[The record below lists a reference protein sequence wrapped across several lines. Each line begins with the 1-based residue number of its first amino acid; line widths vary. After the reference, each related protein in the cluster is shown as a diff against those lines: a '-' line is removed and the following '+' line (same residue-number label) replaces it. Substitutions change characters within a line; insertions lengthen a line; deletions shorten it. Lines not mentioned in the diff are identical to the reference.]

1 MKNLLIVFCLVTTL
15 TLLSACN
22 GVPALAATDDIN
34 NDMTTPAAIE
44 NTTEEGTI
52 NNILTPAAIEQATG
66 ESGANTNT
74 SKPEKAKKKEAKKA
88 KKSTKTFNVMK
99 YVKKGVFDWKAY
111 GKAIGSTR
119 VILHNTN
126 VNLMLPGGCCIT
138 ITSDAVDGKDDNL
151 VGKYLLIIYN
161 LVVDYDEPEVTF
173 FFESEDWGLKFE
185 TKDGGHV
192 SSVGLEYAYKVAKY
206 LSKDPEVY
214 KYKKPNLKG
223 VDWREGSEIVEY
235 DG

>member
-88 KKSTKTFNVMK
+88 KKSTN
-99 YVKKGVFDWKAY
+99 
-111 GKAIGSTR
+111 
-119 VILHNTN
+119 
-126 VNLMLPGGCCIT
+126 
-138 ITSDAVDGKDDNL
+138 
-151 VGKYLLIIYN
+151 
-161 LVVDYDEPEVTF
+161 
-173 FFESEDWGLKFE
+173 
-185 TKDGGHV
+185 
-192 SSVGLEYAYKVAKY
+192 
-206 LSKDPEVY
+206 
-214 KYKKPNLKG
+214 
-223 VDWREGSEIVEY
+223 
-235 DG
+235 

>member
-1 MKNLLIVFCLVTTL
+1 MKKLLIVFCLVTTL

-52 NNILTPAAIEQATG
+52 NNVLTPAAIEQATG

-111 GKAIGSTR
+111 GKAIGAKE
-119 VILHNTN
+119 VDVFGTN
-126 VNLMLPGGCCIT
+126 INMLLSKYCYIT
-138 ITSDAVDGKDDNL
+138 ITSDLVRTKKIDGKS
-151 VGKYLLIIYN
+151 YLFIIYN
-161 LVVDYDEPEVTF
+161 LDVEYDEPEATF
-173 FFESEDWGLKFE
+173 FFESKDWGKKIATE
-185 TKDGGHV
+185 DGGSV
-192 SSVGLEYAYKVAKY
+192 SSVALEKAYDIAKY
-206 LSKDPEVY
+206 LKKHPDLH
-214 KYKKPNLKG
+214 KKPKIKDIKWIN
-223 VDWREGSEIVEY
+223 GSEISKYEEE
-235 DG
+235 